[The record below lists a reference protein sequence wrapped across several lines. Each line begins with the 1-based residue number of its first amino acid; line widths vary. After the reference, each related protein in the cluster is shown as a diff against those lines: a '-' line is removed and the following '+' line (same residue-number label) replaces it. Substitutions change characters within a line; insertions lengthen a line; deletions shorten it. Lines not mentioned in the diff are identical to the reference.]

1 MTHSPLQHTPL
12 VLPDEARPGAGFAAG
27 PPAAPSFAPAVLP
40 RHLAVIMDGN
50 GRWAASRGLPR
61 RAGHQAGRK
70 ALKQMVEAVIRR
82 GIPNLTVFAFSSE
95 NWRRPASE
103 VNDLMALFL
112 RALQREVPELHR
124 QRIRLCFV
132 GERAGLAPNLR
143 RRMHA
148 AEMLTANNDCLRLNV
163 AINYGGR
170 WDVLQAARRALQ
182 AARRAGREPCIADFE
197 QALALADLPPPDLLI
212 RTGGEHRLSNFMLWQ
227 LAYTEL
233 HFSPVYWPDFGP
245 AELDRALAEF
255 ARRDRRFGLLPG
267 GTVPANGDR
276 PALENHA

>member
-1 MTHSPLQHTPL
+1 MTHSPLHHAPQ
-12 VLPDEARPGAGFAAG
+12 VSANEALPEGGFE
-27 PPAAPSFAPAVLP
+27 PAVLP

-50 GRWAASRGLPR
+50 GRWAAARGLPR

-70 ALKQMVEAVIRR
+70 ALKQTVEAVIRH

-124 QRIRLCFV
+124 QRIRLCFI
-132 GERAGLAPNLR
+132 GDRTGLAPNLKQ
-143 RRMHA
+143 RMHA
-148 AEMLTANNDCLRLNV
+148 AESLTANNDRLRLNV

-170 WDVLQAARRALQ
+170 WDLWQAARRALQ
-182 AARRAGREPCIADFE
+182 AAQSAGRELESTDFE

-233 HFSPVYWPDFGP
+233 YFSAVYWPDFGP
-245 AELDRALAEF
+245 PELDRALREF
-255 ARRDRRFGLLPG
+255 ARRDRRYGLLPSREASTG
-267 GTVPANGDR
+267 EQQP
-276 PALENHA
+276 LENHA